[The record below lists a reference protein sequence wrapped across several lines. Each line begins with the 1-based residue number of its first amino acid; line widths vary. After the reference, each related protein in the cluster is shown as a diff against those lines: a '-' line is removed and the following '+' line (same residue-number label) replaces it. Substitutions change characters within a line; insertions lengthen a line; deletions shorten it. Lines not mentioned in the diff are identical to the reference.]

1 VRDSNVFGF
10 AALLATL
17 HDRQPVILTP
27 EQEEAWLDP
36 QRTDPVEF
44 IDFFRALPESA
55 MEMEP
60 VSALVG
66 DANNRGPEVRRRPD
80 VEPQQRTL
88 L

>member
-1 VRDSNVFGF
+1 LTTKPNSLV
-10 AALLATL
+10 ATL

-36 QRTDPVEF
+36 ERTDPAEF
-44 IDFFRALPESA
+44 IDFFTALPESV

-60 VSALVG
+60 VSPLVN
-66 DANNRGPEVRRRPD
+66 DANNKGPEVRSRPD
-80 VEPQQRTL
+80 AEPQQPAL